1 MGIFRGANTNN
12 VQANLILDASS
23 ERSYSGNG
31 STWFDLS
38 GNGHNADIYG
48 TPSFSLLGGAKC
60 FVLGSVGDR
69 FNANVDNNNS
79 SNDVTLEAWIYP
91 SETEL
96 TSGDRGCIIQGSI
109 YLSWV
114 KSSRALSNYWYQAT
128 PNGYHNT
135 STTMDRERWHHIMSV
150 WNSSDGNLYQYIN
163 GVLVGTVSTVATSGS
178 YYTDLNIGWEGDGR
192 QFSGGISVIKVYNNV
207 VSGEQVLQNY
217 NAQKGRFGL

>member
-60 FVLGSVGDR
+60 FVLDSVGDR

-79 SNDVTLEAWIYP
+79 SNDLTLEAWIYP
-91 SETEL
+91 QDEVS
-96 TSGDRGCIIQGSI
+96 SGDRGAVIQGYC
-109 YLSWV
+109 YLSWN
-114 KSSRALSNYWYQAT
+114 KSNRRLSNYWYSAS
-128 PNGYHNT
+128 PSGYHEP
-135 STTMDRERWHHIMSV
+135 TTQMDRNRWHHLMSV
-150 WNSSDGNLYQYIN
+150 WNSSTGELYQYIN
-163 GVLVGTVSTVATSGS
+163 GVLENTVTTSTSTGS
-178 YYTDLNIGWEGDGR
+178 YYSDLNIGWEGDGR

>member
-60 FVLGSVGDR
+60 FVLDSVGDR
-69 FNANVDNNNS
+69 FSVNVVNNLTT
-79 SNDVTLEAWIYP
+79 NDLTLEAWIYP
-91 SETEL
+91 QDEISG
-96 TSGDRGCIIQGSI
+96 GDRGAVIQGYC
-109 YLSWV
+109 YLSWN
-114 KSSRALSNYWYQAT
+114 KSNRRLSNYWYST
-128 PNGYHNT
+128 NNKGYHEP
-135 STTMDRERWHHIMSV
+135 STQMDRNRWHHLMSV
-150 WNSSDGNLYQYIN
+150 WNSSTGELYQYIN
-163 GVLVGTVSTVATSGS
+163 GVLENTVTTSTSSGTYYSG
-178 YYTDLNIGWEGDGR
+178 LNIGWEGDGR

>member
-60 FVLGSVGDR
+60 FVLDSVGDR
-69 FNANVDNNNS
+69 FSADVVNNLTT
-79 SNDVTLEAWIYP
+79 NDLTLEAWIYP
-91 SETEL
+91 QDEISG
-96 TSGDRGCIIQGSI
+96 GDRGAVIQGYC
-109 YLSWV
+109 YLSWN
-114 KSSRALSNYWYQAT
+114 KSNRRLSNYWYST
-128 PNGYHNT
+128 NNKGYHEP
-135 STTMDRERWHHIMSV
+135 STQMDRNRWHHLMSV
-150 WNSSDGNLYQYIN
+150 WNSSTGELYQYIN
-163 GVLVGTVSTVATSGS
+163 GVLENTVTTSTSSGTYYSG
-178 YYTDLNIGWEGDGR
+178 LNIGWEGDGR

>member
-38 GNGHNADIYG
+38 GNGHNANIYG

-60 FVLGSVGDR
+60 FVLDSVGDR
-69 FNANVDNNNS
+69 FSANVVNNLTT
-79 SNDVTLEAWIYP
+79 NDLTLEAWIYP
-91 SETEL
+91 QDEISA
-96 TSGDRGCIIQGSI
+96 GDRGAVIQGYC
-109 YLSWV
+109 YLSWN
-114 KSSRALSNYWYQAT
+114 KSNRRLSNYWYST
-128 PNGYHNT
+128 NNRGYHEP
-135 STTMDRERWHHIMSV
+135 STQMDRNRWHHLMSV
-150 WNSSDGNLYQYIN
+150 WNSSTGELYQYIN
-163 GVLVGTVSTVATSGS
+163 GVLENTVTTSTSSGTYYSG
-178 YYTDLNIGWEGDGR
+178 LNIGWEGDSR

>member
-60 FVLGSVGDR
+60 FVLDSVGDR
-69 FNANVDNNNS
+69 FSANVVNNLTT
-79 SNDVTLEAWIYP
+79 NDLTLEAWIYP
-91 SETEL
+91 QDEISG
-96 TSGDRGCIIQGSI
+96 GDRGAVIQGYC
-109 YLSWV
+109 YLSWN
-114 KSSRALSNYWYQAT
+114 KSNRRLSNYWYST
-128 PNGYHNT
+128 NNKGYHEP
-135 STTMDRERWHHIMSV
+135 STQMDRNRWHHLMSV
-150 WNSSDGNLYQYIN
+150 WNSSTGELYQYIN
-163 GVLVGTVSTVATSGS
+163 GVLENTVTTSTSSGTYYSG
-178 YYTDLNIGWEGDGR
+178 LNIGWEGDGR

>member
-1 MGIFRGANTNN
+1 MGIFRGAHTNS
-12 VQANLILDASS
+12 VQANLILDAASQ
-23 ERSYSGNG
+23 RSYPGSGT
-31 STWFDLS
+31 TWYDLS
-38 GNGHNADIYG
+38 GNGHNADIFG
-48 TPSFSLLGGAKC
+48 SPTHGELGGAKC
-60 FVLGSVGDR
+60 FILDAVGKR
-69 FNANVDNNNS
+69 FNANTDNNNS

-128 PNGYHNT
+128 QNGYHNT

>member
-60 FVLGSVGDR
+60 FVLDSVGDR
-69 FNANVDNNNS
+69 FSANVVNNLTT
-79 SNDVTLEAWIYP
+79 NDLTLEAWIYP
-91 SETEL
+91 QDEISG
-96 TSGDRGCIIQGSI
+96 GDRGAVIQGHC
-109 YLSWV
+109 YLSWN
-114 KSSRALSNYWYQAT
+114 KSNRRLSNYWYST
-128 PNGYHNT
+128 NNKGYHEP
-135 STTMDRERWHHIMSV
+135 STQMDRNRWHHLMSV
-150 WNSSDGNLYQYIN
+150 WNSSTGELYQYIN
-163 GVLVGTVSTVATSGS
+163 GVLENTVTTSTSSGTYYSG
-178 YYTDLNIGWEGDGR
+178 LNIGWEGDGR